1 MNNSIDTTIGLIDV
15 GGDKVQWLS
24 NFKNSLSSLSNE
36 KLIEI
41 AASWASEAEFQQ
53 QQRLKLTKK
62 FNSINAGLSFLP
74 DLFNLPKTNKTGL
87 LDWANEYDGHFK
99 NPIIAN
105 ILRSA
110 HSKSKSH
117 RAYLNGKK
125 GNQEN
130 DKLREYAYQYW
141 VEHIDPKLSGNKAA
155 AILAKQVKVS
165 ERELAKYVT
174 KDFKKRKID
183 QHTVD

>member
-1 MNNSIDTTIGLIDV
+1 MKHSIDTILGLIDV
-15 GGDKVQWLS
+15 KGNKTEWLIDYKKSIS
-24 NFKNSLSSLSNE
+24 NCSKE
-36 KLIEI
+36 RLIEI

-74 DLFNLPKTNKTGL
+74 DLFSLPKTNKTGL
-87 LDWANEYDGHFK
+87 LDWANEYDEHFK
-99 NPIIAN
+99 NPIIAD
-105 ILRSA
+105 ILRRA

-125 GNQEN
+125 GNQDN
-130 DKLREYAYQYW
+130 DELREYAYQYW
-141 VEHIDPKLSGNKAA
+141 VKHIDPKLSGNKAA